1 MDQKLLFLINH
12 EWTGP
17 VLDRVM
23 AVASS
28 TALWAVPIA
37 LLVLAVVARGGFRA
51 RAFIAIGVV
60 AVALSD
66 GVFGLGIKNAAGR
79 LRPRDALVGVRQ
91 VNLAAPV
98 WKGAFEAPLEAF
110 SLGDSVETR
119 GRSFPSNHAANTA
132 CAALLTAVFF
142 RRRGWLAFFPAVLVA
157 YSRIYTGA
165 HWPSDVIGGFFL
177 GMGVAL
183 LTLLVAETAWRRWG
197 PRLSP
202 PLAARFPS
210 LLSAA

>member
-28 TALWAVPIA
+28 TAVWIVPIA
-37 LLVLAVVARGGFRA
+37 LFVLAAAMRGGFRA
-51 RAFIAIGVV
+51 RAFLAVGIVS
-60 AVALSD
+60 VALSD
-66 GVFGLGIKNAAGR
+66 GVFGLGIKNAVGR
-79 LRPRDALVGVRQ
+79 VRPRDALVGVRQ
-91 VNLAAPV
+91 LNVAVPV
-98 WKGAFEAPLEAF
+98 WKGVFEAPLETF
-110 SLGDSVETR
+110 SLGDSQETR

-142 RRRGWLAFFPAVLVA
+142 RRRGWLAFFPAMLVA

-177 GMGVAL
+177 GMGVAF
-183 LTLLVAETAWRRWG
+183 LTLLLAEAAWRRWG
-197 PRLSP
+197 ARLSP